1 MNRVSSLR
9 LTAAKRRRHS
19 LRHSTY
25 LPLIMNLYYAKPSP
39 FARRVR
45 VLLRERGLLS
55 RVNEIATAPW
65 ESPGELLA
73 VSPASKVPALVLDD
87 GTTLTESVLIA
98 THLDSLGNAA
108 PLLPG
113 AAMPRLLHAW
123 GLAEGLT
130 AAAWLTVVEA
140 RRDETQSSPAW
151 LARQRAAIDRCLA
164 AREIVAPLPPEI
176 NYAHVVLGVALG
188 YLDFRLSSIDWR
200 SGQPRLAQWYA
211 TFSQRDAMQATAP
224 H

>member
-1 MNRVSSLR
+1 
-9 LTAAKRRRHS
+9 LTMK
-19 LRHSTY
+19 
-25 LPLIMNLYYAKPSP
+25 LYHAKPSP

-55 RVNEIATAPW
+55 RIDEIATAPW
-65 ESPGELLA
+65 DSPAELLA
-73 VSPASKVPALVLDD
+73 VNPASKVPALVLDD
-87 GTTLTESVLIA
+87 GTTLTESALIA
-98 THLDSLGNAA
+98 THLDGLGDVA

-113 AAMPRLLHAW
+113 AAMTRLLHAW

-130 AAAWLTVVEA
+130 AAAWLAVVEA
-140 RRDETQSSPAW
+140 RRDEAQRSPAW
-151 LARQRAAIDRCLA
+151 LARQRDAINRCLVA
-164 AREIVAPLPPEI
+164 LEAVAPLPPAPS
-176 NYAHVVLGVALG
+176 YAHIVLGVALG

-211 TFSQRDAMQATAP
+211 TFAQRDAMRATAP